1 MRLGN
6 LCPGLVGPDAELNVT
21 GFAIDHRK
29 IAPGTIFGA
38 FKGAQFNA
46 EDFIGEAVAN
56 GAVAIVASTAADVCG
71 AVGDTAGR
79 LHDDVRSLL
88 AASRPRVLTRSSS
101 QVRATTSLFAR
112 KSTCLACSP
121 PTARKQT

>member
-6 LCPGLVGPDAELNVT
+6 LCPDLAGPDAELNVT

-38 FKGAQFNA
+38 FKGARFDA

-56 GAVAIVASTAADVCG
+56 GAVAIVASTAADVRG
-71 AVGDTAGR
+71 AVHIAADNPRAEFAKIAAG
-79 LHDDVRSLL
+79 
-88 AASRPRVLTRSSS
+88 
-101 QVRATTSLFAR
+101 FF
-112 KSTCLACSP
+112 
-121 PTARKQT
+121 KQKTINTNCIFENFG